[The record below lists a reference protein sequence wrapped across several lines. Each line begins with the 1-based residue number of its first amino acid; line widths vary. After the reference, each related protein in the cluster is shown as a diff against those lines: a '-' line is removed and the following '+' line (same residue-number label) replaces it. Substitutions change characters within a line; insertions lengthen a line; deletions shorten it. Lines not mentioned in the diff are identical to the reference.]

1 MRLKDKVVLV
11 TAATK
16 GIGLA
21 CVKSCAENGARVYM
35 GARNMEEAETV
46 AERLNS
52 ELSCHEQRKGLC
64 DEQLYPV
71 RSVCYDATKAETY
84 ASMMEQVV
92 SDAGRLDVLVNNFG
106 ISDTTR
112 DLDFQRTDCE
122 FFLDIV
128 RLNLQSVFLSSQL
141 AAKHMF
147 KGALG
152 SQGGCI
158 INISSVGGTVPD
170 ISQAA
175 YGTSKAAINYLTKLI
190 AVQGAASK
198 LRCNAVLPGM
208 TATESVKKRL
218 NDDFKEA
225 FLRHVPLGRVAEPEE
240 IAAAVVY
247 LASDAAEYVTG
258 QILEVSGGFGI
269 PTPLYADWSGSKAG
283 RS

>member
-35 GARNMEEAETV
+35 GARNEKEAEAV
-46 AERLNS
+46 AE
-52 ELSCHEQRKGLC
+52 GLR
-64 DEQLYPV
+64 DGLRYPV
-71 RSVCYDATKAETY
+71 RTICYDATKAETY

-106 ISDTTR
+106 ISDTAR
-112 DLDFQRTDCE
+112 DLDFQRTDCD
-122 FFLDIV
+122 FFLNIV

-141 AAKHMF
+141 AAKHMSQ
-147 KGALG
+147 GAAG
-152 SQGGCI
+152 TQGGCI

-170 ISQAA
+170 ISQVA

-208 TATESVKKRL
+208 TATESVKRML
-218 NDDFKEA
+218 NNDFKEA
-225 FLRHVPLGRVAEPEE
+225 FLRHVPLGRVAEPKE

-247 LASDAAEYVTG
+247 LASDEAEYVTG

-269 PTPLYADWSGSKAG
+269 PTPLYADWSGSG
-283 RS
+283 VDRG

>member
-1 MRLKDKVVLV
+1 MEMRLKDKVVLV

-21 CVKSCAENGARVYM
+21 CVKACAENGARVYM
-35 GARNMEEAETV
+35 GARNETGAVEV
-46 AERLNS
+46 A
-52 ELSCHEQRKGLC
+52 G
-64 DEQLYPV
+64 QLYPIRPV
-71 RSVCYDATKAETY
+71 YYDAAKAETY

-112 DLDFQRTDCE
+112 DLDFQRTDCD

-141 AAKHMF
+141 AAKYMSQGSD
-147 KGALG
+147 GA
-152 SQGGCI
+152 SGGCI

-170 ISQAA
+170 ISQVT

-218 NDDFKEA
+218 NDDFKKA

-247 LASDAAEYVTG
+247 LASDEAAYVTG
-258 QILEVSGGFGI
+258 QILEVSGGFGL
-269 PTPLYADWSGSKAG
+269 PTPLYADWSGSG
-283 RS
+283 VDRG